1 MIPKF
6 RVWDKKEKKMCN
18 VAAIWFSSDSIILER
33 GVFVYERKLD
43 EVELM
48 QATGV
53 RSIYDDGIAEIY
65 EGDVVKTKSSPD
77 GRFIGCV
84 GNAVSRFEVRGVK
97 QYGGW
102 KDDLNGSYVVIGNEF
117 QNPELLEDN

>member
-1 MIPKF
+1 
-6 RVWDKKEKKMCN
+6 MCN

-84 GNAVSRFEVRGVK
+84 GNAVSRFEVRGKTV
-97 QYGGW
+97 W
-102 KDDLNGSYVVIGNEF
+102 R
-117 QNPELLEDN
+117 LER